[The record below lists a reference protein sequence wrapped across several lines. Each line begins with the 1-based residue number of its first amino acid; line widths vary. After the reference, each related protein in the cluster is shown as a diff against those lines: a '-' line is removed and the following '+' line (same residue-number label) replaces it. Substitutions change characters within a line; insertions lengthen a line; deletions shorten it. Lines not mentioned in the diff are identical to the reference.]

1 MSFLVAP
8 ALATPLLKIPL
19 LLSYATFTY
28 NGMTPPQPQ
37 AQKQELNRF
46 TSTASDLL
54 TSTTPLQYAAS
65 FASKYFLCGVAVAEA
80 AVLLAHHIPSSYSD
94 RVLALLLPSGESASL
109 RLTTASLAACL
120 LTTSGGLIRV
130 WCHRTLGKFFT
141 WQTAVRD
148 DHQLITS
155 GPYAYVRHPGYTGW
169 LLMAAGHLLLV
180 LGRGSYTMESGLW
193 NSRAGRVAAVAT
205 LTYTTFVAGMLV
217 RRASTE
223 DLVLKNVFGTQWDAW
238 AKGTPY
244 RLIPFVY

>member
-1 MSFLVAP
+1 MV
-8 ALATPLLKIPL
+8 PL
-19 LLSYATFTY
+19 LLSYATLTY
-28 NGMTPPQPQ
+28 HGMTPPQPQ
-37 AQKQELNRF
+37 AQKQELSRF

-65 FASKYFLCGVAVAEA
+65 FASKYFLCGVALGEA
-80 AVLLAHHIPSSYSD
+80 AVLLAQHLPSTYSD
-94 RVLALLLPSGESASL
+94 RVLALLLPAGQSVPL

-120 LTTSGGLIRV
+120 LATAGGSIRI

-155 GPYAYVRHPGYTGW
+155 GPYAYVRHPSYTGW

-193 NSRAGRVAAVAT
+193 KSTAGRVAAVAT
-205 LTYTTFVAGMLV
+205 LTYTTFIAGMLG
-217 RRASTE
+217 RRRRISCS
-223 DLVLKNVFGTQWDAW
+223 GTSSALI
-238 AKGTPY
+238 GTHGL
-244 RLIPFVY
+244 RGRRTV